1 MFFFFLFQILR
12 MDRDLEDDDV
22 SRVTVTG
29 RDRTRVDINSNLVA
43 RAYRFQRPS
52 GVISEL
58 QQWAAAR

>member
-1 MFFFFLFQILR
+1 

-43 RAYRFQRPS
+43 PAYRFQRPS

>member
-1 MFFFFLFQILR
+1 

-43 RAYRFQRPS
+43 RAYRFRRPS